1 MALDAIFEVVVRIIA
16 EPVVEVLFVGVFYW
30 PGWIIL
36 RVLTLGRY
44 PPSQS
49 DKHNREFV
57 SIVRGPY
64 YSDSRCDSTLLEFFR
79 MKDYPF

>member
-16 EPVVEVLFVGVFYW
+16 ELVVEVLFVGVFYW

-44 PPSQS
+44 ILRPNQINTTASLSQ
-49 DKHNREFV
+49 
-57 SIVRGPY
+57 
-64 YSDSRCDSTLLEFFR
+64 
-79 MKDYPF
+79 